1 MLQSFNDKMGEP
13 WQVLW
18 RVPDPV
24 DLLREG
30 FGVTDLRPKNTRTS
44 FDDPE
49 FPAAT
54 VNLDVYEGQGADG
67 PATVAMGE
75 VSPGAFA
82 VAVRQ

>member
-1 MLQSFNDKMGEP
+1 MLQSFNDKMGDP

-49 FPAAT
+49 FPAAI
-54 VNLDVYEGQGADG
+54 VNLDVYEGQGLDG
-67 PATVAMGE
+67 PALVAMGE

-82 VAVRQ
+82 VAVRE